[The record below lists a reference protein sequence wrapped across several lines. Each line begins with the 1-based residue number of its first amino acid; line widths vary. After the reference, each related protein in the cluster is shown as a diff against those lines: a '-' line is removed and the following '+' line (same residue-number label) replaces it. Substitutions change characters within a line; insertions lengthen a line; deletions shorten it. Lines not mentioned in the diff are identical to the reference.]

1 MPGFGNGTINTPPL
15 IEAADTAPF
24 FHNNSAAT
32 LEDSIRFYTTPTF
45 ANSPSGSRGVFVL
58 DDAAVADI
66 AAFLRALNARE
77 NAHSAFAGVVDARRE
92 RNNAELLQAVAADV
106 EDGIEVLEASKLA
119 PDAVAAFE
127 DAARLI
133 AEVATRPEGAG

>member
-1 MPGFGNGTINTPPL
+1 M
-15 IEAADTAPF
+15 
-24 FHNNSAAT
+24 
-32 LEDSIRFYTTPTF
+32 
-45 ANSPSGSRGVFVL
+45 FVL

-127 DAARLI
+127 DAAGLL
-133 AEVATRPEGAG
+133 AEVATRPKALGEAQTILRGIPSLIAVESETVAGN